1 MQGRLFLG
9 FGQHVGSGGG
19 GKQVTA
25 MSMGIGVMGAVGR
38 LHAPV
43 RDAFVLGDVIVSIVI
58 GGIP

>member
-1 MQGRLFLG
+1 M
-9 FGQHVGSGGG
+9 
-19 GKQVTA
+19 TA
-25 MSMGIGVMGAVGR
+25 VSMGIGVMGAVRR

>member
-1 MQGRLFLG
+1 
-9 FGQHVGSGGG
+9 
-19 GKQVTA
+19 